1 MNKKPYNFSADIIR
15 VLAICGVVVIHT
27 VDSVYGRPDFFGGIS
42 WWFAIFLNSVSRT
55 AIPLFILLSGFFL
68 LNKEETYKQTLS
80 RTWNRLVI
88 PLLFWFVVMTI
99 WTAGNPTLQNV
110 GFGMIKQLLTVNVF
124 ILFFLIILIGLYCT
138 APILRSFFKAATDK
152 TKRIFVISALAF
164 GCIVYFFQ
172 YLFYQ
177 CTPANSFTYW
187 LPFTGLFVA
196 GYYLGNKSPE
206 SKRTKSIIGIYG
218 LMLLLT
224 IIGDYLYYSL
234 KSQGNLILNDHGC
247 LSYYSNSYLSVNV
260 VLMSLAAFVLLM
272 HWKFTWIKNEIVR
285 KLIYSIARLSL
296 AIYIIHIFVLNILD
310 SKLHLFDQITP
321 VWFYIIVK
329 FFVIFVLSYLLA
341 FVLTKT
347 PLIKRTL
354 GER

>member
-27 VDSVYGRPDFFGGIS
+27 VDSVYGRPDFFGGLS
-42 WWFAIFLNSVSRT
+42 WWFAIVLNSVSRA

-68 LNKEETYKQTLS
+68 LNKDESYKQTLF
-80 RTWNRLVI
+80 RTWNRLGI
-88 PLLFWFVVMTI
+88 PLLFWFVVMNI
-99 WTAGNPTLQNV
+99 WVGGNPSLQDINL
-110 GFGMIKQLLTVNVF
+110 GMIKRLLTVNVF
-124 ILFFLIILIGLYCT
+124 TLFFLIILIGLYIV
-138 APILRSFFKAATDK
+138 APLIRNFLKTSSEN
-152 TKRIFVISALAF
+152 TKRIFVISSVAF

-187 LPFTGLFVA
+187 LPYTGLFIA
-196 GYYLGNKSPE
+196 GYYIGNKTHIKQ
-206 SKRTKSIIGIYG
+206 SKSFFGLYG
-218 LMLLLT
+218 LMLLIT
-224 IIGDYLYYSL
+224 ISFDYVYYFL

-260 VLMSLAAFVLLM
+260 VLMSLAAFALLM
-272 HWKFTWIKNEIVR
+272 HWKFDWIKNELAR
-285 KLIYSIARLSL
+285 RLIYSIARLSL

-310 SKLHLFDQITP
+310 SKFHIFDQITP

-329 FFVIFVLSYLLA
+329 FFVVFVLSYLLA

-347 PLIKRTL
+347 PLIKRTF
-354 GER
+354 GEK